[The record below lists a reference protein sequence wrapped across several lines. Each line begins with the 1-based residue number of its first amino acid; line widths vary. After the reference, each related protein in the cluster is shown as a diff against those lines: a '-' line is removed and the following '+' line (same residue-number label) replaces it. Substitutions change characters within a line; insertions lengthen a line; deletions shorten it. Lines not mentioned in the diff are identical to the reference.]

1 MVPGGAIRS
10 GKWKLIENYEK
21 SLAGHKDQAYELYDL
36 DNDLSEVRNLAA
48 DQPKR
53 VSELAKELHDWR
65 KKVNAQMP
73 VKR

>member
-1 MVPGGAIRS
+1 M
-10 GKWKLIENYEK
+10 
-21 SLAGHKDQAYELYDL
+21 DQAYELYNL